1 MKKKE
6 DKNITRQE
14 AIKKLGRYAGL
25 TALGTFMILSPKK
38 EQAQSTPPEV
48 PGFGEG

>member
-38 EQAQSTPPEV
+38 AQAFSAPSNPS
-48 PGFGEG
+48 GFD